1 MEQKLVKL
9 DSISEKLLREAEKN
23 TYIDPALYDKYSVKR
38 GLRNANGTGVLVGIT
53 NVAAVEGYEIKDGQK
68 IAVDGELFYRGISV
82 GEMIENFQKEN
93 RFGFEETI
101 FLLLFGSLPSRRA
114 IDAFE
119 KLLQRK
125 PQFSE
130 RLHPGCASQASK
142 QKHNEQAPKSHTFH
156 VFLRRQRG

>member
-1 MEQKLVKL
+1 M
-9 DSISEKLLREAEKN
+9 
-23 TYIDPALYDKYSVKR
+23 
-38 GLRNANGTGVLVGIT
+38 LVGIT

-114 IDAFE
+114 SMHL
-119 KLLQRK
+119 KS
-125 PQFSE
+125 FSE
-130 RLHPGCASQASK
+130 KTAVFRATSPRMCFSSFQAK
-142 QKHNEQAPKSHTFH
+142 T
-156 VFLRRQRG
+156 